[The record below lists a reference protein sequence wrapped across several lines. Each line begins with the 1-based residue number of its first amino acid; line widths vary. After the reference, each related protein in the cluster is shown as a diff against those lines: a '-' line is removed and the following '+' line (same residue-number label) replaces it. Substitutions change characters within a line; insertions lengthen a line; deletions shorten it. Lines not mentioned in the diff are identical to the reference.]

1 MSVAAV
7 EDLRGCCGLIEVL
20 EGQDVGTSQ
29 IGDVDVVA
37 YAGAVGRGVV
47 SAEDVHG
54 RAYAEGSL
62 GGDFEQ
68 VGGLGCGLTG
78 SLLEIGAGDVE
89 ITKGHV
95 FEGCGS
101 SEVLEHPLGHEFG
114 ASVGIDGGRGRLFG
128 DGRFV
133 GDAINGGSG

>member
-1 MSVAAV
+1 
-7 EDLRGCCGLIEVL
+7 
-20 EGQDVGTSQ
+20 GTGQ

-37 YAGAVGRGVV
+37 YASAVGRGIV

-62 GGDFEQ
+62 GGDFKQ
-68 VGGLGCGLTG
+68 VGGLWCGLTS

-89 ITKGHV
+89 VAKGHV
-95 FEGCGS
+95 FEGCSS

-114 ASVGIDGGRGRLFG
+114 SSIGIDGGRGCLFG
-128 DGRFV
+128 D
-133 GDAINGGSG
+133 